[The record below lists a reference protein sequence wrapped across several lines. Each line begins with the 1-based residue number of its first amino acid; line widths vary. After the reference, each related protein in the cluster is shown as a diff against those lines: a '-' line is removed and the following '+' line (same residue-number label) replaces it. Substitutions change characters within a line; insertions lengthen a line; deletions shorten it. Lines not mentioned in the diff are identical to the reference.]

1 MLNYAQK
8 SYLSEN
14 YGTAVALICHAS
26 HGGSGHEQ
34 QRSLRVGR
42 HIIFLAPRL
51 FSGFPRLF
59 DFAGT
64 RLMALHIGFEP
75 CGELLAN
82 PHLLIDGP
90 ARTPL
95 LDLPCLALRPLLVQR
110 GITSAFSRMRRIS
123 SLLRFRAYRT
133 RAMPNMAI
141 ITIGMTIPANVLLR
155 IYIK

>member
-1 MLNYAQK
+1 M
-8 SYLSEN
+8 
-14 YGTAVALICHAS
+14 CHAS

-34 QRSLRVGR
+34 QRSLRAGR

-90 ARTPL
+90 ARAPL

-110 GITSAFSRMRRIS
+110 GIETFEQARSFFRP
-123 SLLRFRAYRT
+123 SLQDLGDPFLMKDMDIADERLHKAVST
-133 RAMPNMAI
+133 
-141 ITIGMTIPANVLLR
+141 GC
-155 IYIK
+155 